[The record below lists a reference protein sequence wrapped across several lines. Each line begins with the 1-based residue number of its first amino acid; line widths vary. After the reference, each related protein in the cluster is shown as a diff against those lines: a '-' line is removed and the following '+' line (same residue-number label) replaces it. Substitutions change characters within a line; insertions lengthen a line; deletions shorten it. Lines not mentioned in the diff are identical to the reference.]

1 MKKVMKR
8 IWTVAML
15 AIVSTV
21 AMAQEEGETPQTEE
35 KPAVQ
40 VDLNESYAGGKVE
53 VTNYGDPKEDG
64 SVVVT
69 ITVTPNVTP
78 DESYIIAK
86 DDIVVVL
93 TRATS
98 QTRDDNPSIAEP
110 LELGGDDPEDLSTK
124 RDYTFTVPFGFG
136 AWVKEAN
143 FSKVETPVT
152 NDISKDD
159 GSKAPSSVTWDYAE
173 NVLSIKGTGA
183 TRDFTA
189 EDIPWKDN
197 LTNINSVVIDKD
209 VTSLGD
215 NIFAG
220 CTNLATI
227 TIENDEQVVAM
238 GKNAIPAIEG
248 LQIDVP
254 GNLYNEY
261 KVTEGWDKLTII
273 SSTGVDMGIK
283 FGDNNSYDTF
293 FSTDVLKVPSK
304 LFMYVISNISEKG
317 LELTEVKG
325 VLPAKTPV
333 LVYSE
338 KLKGDDFKTAK
349 TTSEATVGTNLLKVV
364 MDEKGKDVKL
374 GDVWLL
380 YNDVFYYTQAGNIPQ
395 NVIYMAKPEEQPE
408 EQPLK
413 ARSYYPI
420 APQGEKTAIMTL
432 RTDGTIATT
441 PQKGWYSLDGR
452 KYDTMPTRKG
462 IYIKD
467 GKKIVIK

>member
-21 AMAQEEGETPQTEE
+21 AMAQEEGETPQAQEPTTV
-35 KPAVQ
+35 K
-40 VDLNESYAGGKVE
+40 VDLNDSYVGGKVE
-53 VTNYGDPKEDG
+53 VTNYAAPAENG
-64 SVVVT
+64 SVMVT
-69 ITVTPNVTP
+69 ITVTP
-78 DESYIIAK
+78 DEGYTIAK
-86 DDIVVVL
+86 EDIVVVL

-98 QTRDDNPSIAEP
+98 QTRDENPSIAEA
-110 LELGGDDPEDLSTK
+110 LELVGDDPANLGEERNYS
-124 RDYTFTVPFGFG
+124 FTVPSGFG
-136 AWVKEAN
+136 AWVMEAN
-143 FSKVETPVT
+143 FSKVETPVN

-159 GSKAPSSVTWDYAE
+159 GSKAPSNVTWDYAE

-197 LTNINSVVIDKD
+197 QTNITSVVIDKG

-215 NIFAG
+215 NIFSG
-220 CTNLATI
+220 CTSLTTI
-227 TIENDEQVVAM
+227 TIENDEKVVTM
-238 GKNAIPAIEG
+238 GKDAIPAIEG

-261 KVTEGWDKLTII
+261 KDTEGWDKLTII

-293 FSTDVLKVPSK
+293 VSTDVLKVPSK
-304 LFMYVISNISEKG
+304 LYMYVISNMSEKG

-349 TTSEATVGTNLLKVV
+349 TTSDATVGTNLLNVTE
-364 MDEKGKDVKL
+364 DEKEVKL
-374 GDVWLL
+374 GEVYML
-380 YNDVFYYTQAGNIPQ
+380 YNDIFYYTQAGTIKKGG
-395 NVIYMAKPEEQPE
+395 IYLASSSPAANARPSY
-408 EQPLK
+408 PLDNL
-413 ARSYYPI
+413 
-420 APQGEKTAIMTL
+420 GEKTGIMTL

-441 PQKGWYSLDGR
+441 PQEGWYSLDGR

-467 GKKIVIK
+467 GKKVIIK